1 MKTLLLSTALAV
13 IGFATA
19 ARAGSITI
27 GDLTISQLTPAQI
40 LAQKMNAFNDVPV
53 GMTDAF
59 VTSVCSPGCVET
71 IFTGGTVANG
81 TTPAS
86 VAPYNDTS
94 NYYWGGQAPG
104 ATGTFVKPVTDFD
117 IYWGWI
123 GASTNPGVYDD
134 VLTVRTGDL
143 GVVTITGSD
152 LVAVGPALSPP
163 VLGYGGPLPAPPG
176 SPPANALNDN
186 QWFNISNSDPTGII
200 GFTASS
206 STGDPFE
213 FDMSSVP
220 EPSTWALMLLGFA
233 GLGFAG
239 YRRGKGGPG
248 CARADARGRGRSK

>member
-86 VAPYNDTS
+86 V
-94 NYYWGGQAPG
+94 G
-104 ATGTFVKPVTDFD
+104 AVQRHEQ
-117 IYWGWI
+117 
-123 GASTNPGVYDD
+123 
-134 VLTVRTGDL
+134 L
-143 GVVTITGSD
+143 
-152 LVAVGPALSPP
+152 
-163 VLGYGGPLPAPPG
+163 
-176 SPPANALNDN
+176 
-186 QWFNISNSDPTGII
+186 
-200 GFTASS
+200 
-206 STGDPFE
+206 
-213 FDMSSVP
+213 
-220 EPSTWALMLLGFA
+220 LLGRTSA
-233 GLGFAG
+233 GRDWNIRKTRNRLRYLLGLD
-239 YRRGKGGPG
+239 RRL
-248 CARADARGRGRSK
+248 D